1 MPALL
6 RHTLTRLLLP
16 CLLALSVAAC
26 SFPGVYRL
34 PVQQG
39 NVVTQDM
46 VNQLQPGMDKRQVR
60 FILGTP
66 LLIDSFEDNRW
77 DYFYSLKNGNNEYS
91 RERLT
96 LYFTEDVLTNM
107 QGNFRPEQATAAVNP
122 TDAQPDEAEEE
133 EDDDWDISKW
143 GD

>member
-1 MPALL
+1 MPVSL

-16 CLLALSVAAC
+16 CLLALAVAAC
-26 SFPGVYRL
+26 SFPGVYHL
-34 PVQQG
+34 TVQQG

-107 QGNFRPEQATAAVNP
+107 QGNFRPEQATAAVRS
-122 TDAQPDEAEEE
+122 TDEQPEEPEEE
-133 EDDDWDISKW
+133 EDEDWDISKW
-143 GD
+143 WD

>member
-1 MPALL
+1 MPVLL

-16 CLLALSVAAC
+16 CLLALSVA
-26 SFPGVYRL
+26 SLLVPRRL
-34 PVQQG
+34 SLDRAARQCRYPRYGQPTTTRHGQAPSALYFRYAAV
-39 NVVTQDM
+39 DR
-46 VNQLQPGMDKRQVR
+46 QLRRQS
-60 FILGTP
+60 L
-66 LLIDSFEDNRW
+66 

-122 TDAQPDEAEEE
+122 TDAQPDEPEEE
-133 EDDDWDISKW
+133 EDEDWDISKW
-143 GD
+143 WD

>member
-1 MPALL
+1 MPVSL

-16 CLLALSVAAC
+16 CLLALAVAAC
-26 SFPGVYRL
+26 SFPGVYHL
-34 PVQQG
+34 TVQQG

-60 FILGTP
+60 FIMGTP

-107 QGNFRPEQATAAVNP
+107 QGNFRPEQATAAVRS
-122 TDAQPDEAEEE
+122 TDEQTEEPEE
-133 EDDDWDISKW
+133 EDEDWDISKW
-143 GD
+143 WD